1 MEIILIITTV
11 IALVIAW
18 EAYKYSQQNKSINER
33 DNSNHS
39 IRVNQE
45 EKNTKCCSKV
55 STNKAQNNH
64 KCKSIKK
71 KTKKS

>member
-1 MEIILIITTV
+1 MKIILIITTV

-39 IRVNQE
+39 IRVNQ
-45 EKNTKCCSKV
+45 
-55 STNKAQNNH
+55 
-64 KCKSIKK
+64 
-71 KTKKS
+71 